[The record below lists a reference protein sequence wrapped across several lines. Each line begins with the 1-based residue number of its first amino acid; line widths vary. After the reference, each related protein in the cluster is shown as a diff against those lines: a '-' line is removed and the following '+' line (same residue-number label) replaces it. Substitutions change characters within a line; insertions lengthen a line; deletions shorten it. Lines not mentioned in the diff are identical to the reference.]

1 MLKTVSSVINAI
13 GALNYKGT
21 WNAATNTPTLTS
33 GVGTKGDY
41 YVVSVA
47 GGTNLDGITTWGV
60 GDWAV
65 FNGTVWQKADGGST
79 ADVTTLTVT
88 GLTGYMYANNT
99 SPVTASLTIPN
110 AGLANSTATLGNTT
124 ITLGSTT
131 TSVGNLTLT
140 NATISSL
147 SAPLT
152 VAQGGTGLTTLN
164 SGAVLV
170 GNTAGT
176 IINSTSLFYD
186 ATNVRFGITTASPL
200 ATFDIGQSILM
211 ANAGAFTSADPAVQ
225 FIRTDGTGVAPF
237 NNAGSMV
244 YRTRVTST
252 AGRSSHI
259 WYTGSPTAERMRIDE
274 TGCVTKPTQPAFN
287 AYLSTNQANV
297 TGDGTVYTIIFDTE
311 LFDQGSN
318 YNNAT
323 GTFTAPVAGKYQFN
337 FTVDLI
343 ATTATGGIINLVTT
357 GRTYRLVAVKPSV
370 VGTAGGDTCLSGSI
384 IVSMAAND
392 TATVTAMASGTTKI
406 SAVYGTSSPS
416 VTSFSGFLVC

>member
-1 MLKTVSSVINAI
+1 MLKTVSSIVNAI

-21 WNAATNTPTLTS
+21 WNASTNSPTLTS

-47 GGTNLDGITTWGV
+47 GNTNLDGTTNWGV

-65 FNGTVWQKADGGST
+65 FNGTIWQKADGGST

-88 GLTGYMYANNT
+88 SLTGYMYANNT

-131 TSVGNLTLT
+131 TAVGNLTLNRANITSVATTFPNSYLANSTATLGNTTVTLGSTTTSVGNLTLT
-140 NATISSL
+140 NATISS
-147 SAPLT
+147 
-152 VAQGGTGLTTLN
+152 GTW
-164 SGAVLV
+164 A
-170 GNTAGT
+170 
-176 IINSTSLFYD
+176 ST
-186 ATNVRFGITTASPL
+186 
-200 ATFDIGQSILM
+200 
-211 ANAGAFTSADPAVQ
+211 
-225 FIRTDGTGVAPF
+225 
-237 NNAGSMV
+237 
-244 YRTRVTST
+244 
-252 AGRSSHI
+252 
-259 WYTGSPTAERMRIDE
+259 
-274 TGCVTKPTQPAFN
+274 TQPAFN
-287 AYLSTNQANV
+287 AYLSTNQPNV

-337 FTVDLI
+337 VTVDLI
-343 ATTATGGIINLVTT
+343 ATTATGGFINLVTT
-357 GRTYRLVAVKPSV
+357 SRSYRLVAVKPSN
-370 VGTAGGDTCLSGSI
+370 VGTAGGDTGLSGSI
-384 IVSMAAND
+384 IVNMSAND
-392 TATVTAMASGTTKI
+392 TATVTAQATGTTKI
-406 SAVYGTSSPS
+406 SAVYGTSTPS

>member
-47 GGTNLDGITTWGV
+47 GSTNLDGITTWGV

-124 ITLGSTT
+124 VTLGSTT

-147 SAPLT
+147 STPVT

-186 ATNVRFGITTASPL
+186 SANVRLGVNTSAPL
-200 ATFDIGQSILM
+200 ATFDIAQSILM
-211 ANAGAFTSADPAVQ
+211 ANSGAFTTADSAVQ
-225 FIRTDGTGVAPF
+225 FIRTDGTGSAPF

-259 WYTGSPTAERMRIDE
+259 WYTGSPTAERMKLDE
-274 TGCVTKPTQPAFN
+274 TGI
-287 AYLSTNQANV
+287 L
-297 TGDGTVYTIIFDTE
+297 TVG
-311 LFDQGSN
+311 GS
-318 YNNAT
+318 AR
-323 GTFTAPVAGKYQFN
+323 QFE
-337 FTVDLI
+337 V
-343 ATTATGGIINLVTT
+343 
-357 GRTYRLVAVKPSV
+357 
-370 VGTAGGDTCLSGSI
+370 
-384 IVSMAAND
+384 
-392 TATVTAMASGTTKI
+392 TVTASAVNYLSLTGGATGNAASVAVAGSDANIDLKLAPKGTGVVSYGTHTATADTAVSGYITIKDSGGTTRKL
-406 SAVYGTSSPS
+406 AVIT
-416 VTSFSGFLVC
+416 